1 MIAARRMLLE
11 GTKKIRSFLEYTD
24 NFLEKITT
32 ELMNGIA
39 LLNLIFA
46 NKEEIVR
53 DVKAAGSLT
62 CSIQEMV
69 EFRVL
74 RGRNKAKSRIT
85 ATDFRKVDFGI
96 FRVLLGEIPWEMTPG
111 RTGVQENQLIFMD
124 HLLHARSTLMISKTR
139 KGVWRPAWMKKE
151 LLARIR
157 HKKEVF
163 KCRSKERLPGRNTE
177 MLPEHVRFRNASPYT
192 FESDNRGQ

>member
-1 MIAARRMLLE
+1 
-11 GTKKIRSFLEYTD
+11 
-24 NFLEKITT
+24 
-32 ELMNGIA
+32 MNGIA

-124 HLLHARSTLMISKTR
+124 HLLHARSTLMISKIH
-139 KGVWRPAWMKKE
+139 KGV
-151 LLARIR
+151 
-157 HKKEVF
+157 
-163 KCRSKERLPGRNTE
+163 
-177 MLPEHVRFRNASPYT
+177 
-192 FESDNRGQ
+192 

>member
-1 MIAARRMLLE
+1 
-11 GTKKIRSFLEYTD
+11 
-24 NFLEKITT
+24 
-32 ELMNGIA
+32 MNGIA
-39 LLNLIFA
+39 LLHLILA

-53 DVKAAGSLT
+53 DVKVAGSLT

-96 FRVLLGEIPWEMTPG
+96 LRVLLGEIPWEMTLG
-111 RTGVQENQLIFMD
+111 RTGIQENQLIVMD
-124 HLLHARSTLMISKTR
+124 HLLHARSTLKIRKTR
-139 KGVWRPAWMKKE
+139 KGVRRPAWMKKE
-151 LLARIR
+151 LLVRIR

-163 KCRSKERLPGRNTE
+163 KCRSKEEAPGRNTE
-177 MLPEHVRFRNASPYT
+177 MLPEHVGFRNAKVHTHLNLTIEGNKNGS
-192 FESDNRGQ
+192 